1 MGDENCNRID
11 QAAAVL
17 TSRLH
22 QGDNGREARDL
33 LAFDANTMGK
43 ADYTAMIQ
51 QVQTTEALA
60 VNDLMRSGRHD
71 EAVNR
76 LREDAMVFGNGEE
89 FMELA
94 GEVRAMNKAT
104 RSPSHLE
111 FDNIYQQG
119 DRYGQPTAVEVGVK
133 TTFESAQTGQQYE
146 KKGVVTI
153 VDNHTPTDANCQP
166 PQRRDVVIIEPPP
179 PPPIIVDGRGGRG
192 PNIGVGIGI
201 DNRGG
206 FSFDLE
212 IEIGRERVRR
222 HDPRWCPDN
231 NWRPYNA
238 PPNFNL
244 EIEINRTR
252 DDHRRRGD
260 HDWEPRRET
269 PRTVINQIN
278 NTTIIN
284 NNTKIDSHDT
294 VNSNNRTRTETNDNS
309 NSNNRTRTET
319 RENNNN
325 RTRETTT
332 PPRGEQPQPRR
343 PENDRHPE
351 TVPPR
356 GDQSQP
362 RKPEN
367 DRRPPQAERPAAP
380 PAAAPD
386 RPAPQ
391 ERQDRQ
397 QRGENPRNDNQ
408 RDNGDHSRADQRR
421 AEAEKMRQQAQ
432 EQREQRERERQNNKK
447 K

>member
-1 MGDENCNRID
+1 MGDDNCNRID

-60 VNDLMRSGRHD
+60 VNDLMRSGRHE

-111 FDNIYQQG
+111 FDNVYQQG

-153 VDNHTPTDANCQP
+153 VDNHTPNDANCQP

-192 PNIGVGIGI
+192 PNVGIGIGI

-252 DDHRRRGD
+252 EDHRRRGD
-260 HDWEPRRET
+260 HNWEPRRET

-332 PPRGEQPQPRR
+332 PPRGEQPQPRGER
-343 PENDRHPE
+343 PQ
-351 TVPPR
+351 PR
-356 GDQSQP
+356 GEQPQPRGEQP

-380 PAAAPD
+380 PD

-397 QRGENPRNDNQ
+397 QRENPRNDNQ
-408 RDNGDHSRADQRR
+408 RDNGDHGRADQRR